1 MVFNCSFIDGI
12 EFYIWQISLVI
23 RKEGCEIVRFVS
35 VSRCGRISIE
45 DIRKK
50 DMIER
55 YKQNA
60 REGKT
65 IINSIVGG
73 VFSAQCMGCP
83 HRKIKTLD
91 KPFNGYRTASECQS
105 IVIKDGGNMPSDWV
119 TGVIK
124 DRPEVQP

>member
-1 MVFNCSFIDGI
+1 M
-12 EFYIWQISLVI
+12 
-23 RKEGCEIVRFVS
+23 RFVS
-35 VSRCGRISIE
+35 VSRCGRVSIE

-50 DMIER
+50 EIIER
-55 YKQNA
+55 YKKYA
-60 REGKT
+60 KDGKT

-83 HRKIKTLD
+83 HRKIKTLE
-91 KPFNGYRTASECQS
+91 KPMSGYRTASECQS
-105 IVIKDGGNMPSDWV
+105 IVVKDGGIMPSDWI